1 MKMKNA
7 GYTLLET
14 IIALA
19 VIMGAIAGP
28 YSLATRGIISSLAS
42 KNKLAAFNLSQE
54 GIELVRKIRDDNVL
68 SGANWDA
75 DIASGSWKI
84 DVMNNALS
92 PFDGAALLY
101 DAGLGLYQNNA
112 GSASIFTRRITIE
125 KPPSQPTPGIPD
137 ADQIRIISTV
147 TWTERSLSKT
157 AELQEVMYNWR

>member
-1 MKMKNA
+1 MKKA

-28 YSLATRGIISSLAS
+28 YSLATRGILSSLAS

-68 SGANWDA
+68 SGANWGT

-84 DVMNNALS
+84 DVVNNTLS

-101 DAGLGLYQNNA
+101 DAGLGLYQNNT
-112 GSASIFTRRITIE
+112 GSPSIFTRRITIE
-125 KPPSQPTPGIPD
+125 KPPAQPTPGIPD

-147 TWTERSLSKT
+147 TWTERGLSKT
-157 AELQEVMYNWR
+157 AELEEIMYNWR